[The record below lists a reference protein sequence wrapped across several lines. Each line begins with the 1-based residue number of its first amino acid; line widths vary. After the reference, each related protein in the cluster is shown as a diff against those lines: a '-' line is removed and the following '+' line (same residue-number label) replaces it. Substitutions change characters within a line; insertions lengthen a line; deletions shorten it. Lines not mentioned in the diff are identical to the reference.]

1 VREGA
6 EVNEPQSSNPATS
19 IALKPC
25 PFCDG
30 VAELDTCQPYL
41 ALGTGKLGKAV
52 AVYCTTCSAH
62 MTECV
67 EDHRDVPRE
76 DVTTY
81 VVGLWNARKQPDETP
96 VLYTKAEAETLC
108 AIAAAGVQHV
118 SALDAA
124 RYRWLK
130 DRWYDAPLF
139 GHTDASDIDAIID
152 SQLADEAIE
161 AEQPATTGEKK

>member
-124 RYRWLK
+124 
-130 DRWYDAPLF
+130 PLSVAQGSLVRRATVRPYGRF
-139 GHTDASDIDAIID
+139 RHRRDHRLAI
-152 SQLADEAIE
+152 
-161 AEQPATTGEKK
+161 GG